1 VYLGFVLSKQADL
14 GNSLCAWEPIA
25 QCPRHLF
32 ARQGIPMVWDFAEGN
47 PLGDSSGAWL
57 VFVDGIAKALA
68 KTFEFVPADASGSVQ
83 QADAARQGVSNAKIV
98 STDPPYYDN
107 VGYADLSD
115 FFYVWLR
122 RSLKPVFP
130 DLFATLAVP
139 KAEELV
145 ATPYRHGSK
154 EKAEAFFLDGMT
166 RAMHCLADQAHSAY
180 PVTIYYA
187 FKQAESDDE
196 GTASTGWDTFLD
208 AVIRAGFAIN
218 GTWPMRTENDS
229 RMIGQGTNA
238 LASSIILVCRPRP
251 DNAPL
256 ATRREFSTELKREL
270 PGALRRLQQGSIAPV
285 DMAQA
290 AIGPGMAVFSRYSKV
305 IEAEG
310 SPMSVRVALQLI
322 NSELEA
328 FLKQEEGEAD
338 RDTQFCV
345 SWFEQYGMASGP
357 FGEADVLARAKNT
370 SVEGLVRGGAL
381 TSRGGKVFLVP
392 RSDYS
397 SDWDP
402 ASDTRLSLWEC
413 TQHLVKHYQEGG
425 ETAAS
430 TLHAR
435 LGPGRS
441 EDAKN
446 LAYRLFAICERK
458 GWAEEALA
466 YNEFVVA
473 RLEILK
479 KAAALTGEGTQKTL
493 EVEDKG

>member
-1 VYLGFVLSKQADL
+1 
-14 GNSLCAWEPIA
+14 
-25 QCPRHLF
+25 
-32 ARQGIPMVWDFAEGN
+32 
-47 PLGDSSGAWL
+47 
-57 VFVDGIAKALA
+57 
-68 KTFEFVPADASGSVQ
+68 VQ
-83 QADAARQGVSNAKIV
+83 QLDAAQQRVSDAKVV

-122 RSLKPVFP
+122 RSLKSVFR
-130 DLFATLAVP
+130 DLFSTLAVP

-154 EKAEAFFLDGMT
+154 EKAEAFFLNGMT
-166 RAMHCLADQAHSAY
+166 QAMHRLAEQAHPAF

-187 FKQAESDDE
+187 FKQAEGNDEE
-196 GTASTGWDTFLD
+196 GTTSSGWDTFLG
-208 AVIRAGFAIN
+208 AVIRAGFAIS
-218 GTWPMRTENDS
+218 GTWPMRTENES

-238 LASSIILVCRPRP
+238 LASSIVLVCRRRP

-256 ATRREFSTELKREL
+256 ATRREFVTEMKREL
-270 PGALRRLQQGSIAPV
+270 PGAIHNLQRGSIAPV

-290 AIGPGMAVFSRYSKV
+290 CIGPGMAIFSRYSKV
-305 IEAEG
+305 IEADG

-322 NSELEA
+322 NDELEA
-328 FLKQEEGEAD
+328 FLRQEEGEAD

-345 SWFEQYGMASGP
+345 SWFEQYGMATGP

-370 SVEGLVRGGAL
+370 SVEGLVQAGVL
-381 TSRGGKVFLVP
+381 TGKGGKVALIP
-392 RSDYS
+392 RSNYS

-402 ASDTRLSLWEC
+402 AADNRLSLWEC
-413 TQHLVKHYQEGG
+413 TQHLVKRYQEGG

-446 LAYRLFAICERK
+446 LAYRLYAICERK

-473 RLEILK
+473 RPEILR
-479 KAAALTGEGTQKTL
+479 KAAALSGEGPQKTL
-493 EVEDKG
+493 EVEDKE